1 MRGIPDSLKSLL
13 SYDGSNSDFFS
24 NIQLVNLKVKE
35 EAALKELG
43 YVVPMISKPAFSAA
57 VSKGYVTLPVIYGT
71 AKNEIYDID
80 GNYVCYLVEV

>member
-24 NIQLVNLKVKE
+24 NIQLVNLKIKDE
-35 EAALKELG
+35 STLKELG
-43 YVVPMISKPAFSAA
+43 YCVPMISKPAFNAA
-57 VSKGYVTLPVIYGT
+57 VSKGYVTLPVNYGT
-71 AKNEIYDID
+71 ARNEIFDMH